1 MKATGP
7 ASKALV
13 VDQLTVDRRV
23 QRGLDTRRVDKIA
36 EDFNRDAV
44 GVLIVSHRDD
54 GTYHVVDG
62 QTRVAAMRK
71 LNLGT
76 EKVQCFVHEGLSLP
90 QEAALFRYHNDSKK
104 TQPITNFMMKVIER
118 EPAAVEMSTILA
130 KHGWQVT
137 GATGRGCFAA
147 VAALEWVYDGA
158 NLGKPGGGKACD
170 DVIAVITNAF
180 GHHPDGV
187 RAELVRGLGLVVLR
201 YGDDLDLRRLIVD
214 LAKHDGGAIGVIGD
228 ARQLRKIRSCRIA
241 DAMAEVLVGMANKRR
256 KTNRIPEWRE
266 PAS

>member
-1 MKATGP
+1 MKASGP

-23 QRGLDTRRVDKIA
+23 QRGLDTRRADDIA
-36 EDFNRDAV
+36 KDFKRDAV

-62 QTRVAAMRK
+62 QTRLAAMRK
-71 LNLGT
+71 LNLGKET
-76 EKVQCFVHEGLSLP
+76 VECYVHEGLNLA
-90 QEAALFRYHNDSKK
+90 QEAALFRYHNNSKK

-147 VAALEWVYDGA
+147 VAALEWVYNGA
-158 NLGKPGGGKACD
+158 GISDTGGGKVCD
-170 DVIAVITNAF
+170 DVIAVLTNAF

-201 YGDDLDLRRLIVD
+201 YGETLDLRRLIVD

-228 ARQLRKIRSCRIA
+228 ARQLRKLRSCRIA
-241 DAMAEVLVGMANKRR
+241 DAMAEILVGMANKRR

-266 PAS
+266 PTA

>member
-1 MKATGP
+1 MKEAGP
-7 ASKALV
+7 TSKALV

-23 QRGLDTRRVDKIA
+23 QRGLDPRRVDKIA
-36 EDFNRDAV
+36 ENFQRDAV

-54 GTYHVVDG
+54 GTFHVVDG

-71 LNLGT
+71 LNLGR
-76 EKVQCFVHEGLSLP
+76 EKVTCYVHEGLSLP
-90 QEAALFRYHNDSKK
+90 QEAALFRYHNDSKR
-104 TQPITNFMMKVIER
+104 TQPLTNFMMRVIER

-137 GATGRGCFAA
+137 GATGRSCFAA
-147 VAALEWVYDGA
+147 VAALEWVYEGA
-158 NLGKPGGGKACD
+158 NFGEPGGGKACD
-170 DVIAVITNAF
+170 AVISVLTNAF

-201 YGDDLDLRRLIVD
+201 YGDELDLRRLIVE

-228 ARQLRKIRSCRIA
+228 AKQLRKIRSCRIA

-266 PAS
+266 PTA